1 MIQFGNAFNN
11 FATNLTAIKTTEGL
25 EEKTT
30 LAVSISEAINKFAKT
45 LPEKD
50 NFTKIVESLFGTEF
64 KRFSDDMKS
73 FGEAFNTFAGY
84 MAEVK
89 ASSSIKSNT
98 QTAISVATEIAN
110 FLNYLNSESVNIERD
125 KEGIGKWLSV
135 SDTVQGTVFD
145 AIGALAESIGN
156 SKIHFENISGSSMVR
171 GVKSAVDV
179 AKAVAELLVYLQ
191 SDGVANNVNWMYS
204 PLNMDEL
211 SWWFDPDEDGSLAF
225 MLKKFGEQSTEIT
238 NIDNV
243 AKIFEGLGNLASYLS
258 NTESIQTDFKTT
270 GLNMATDILEGFKDF
285 DVNQLHDFVTLLIS
299 DLNGYLG
306 EFNTAGSDI
315 VNGLV
320 NGIANSAWLAYEAI
334 EAVATEM
341 INRIRAIFDE
351 HSPSKVATQIGEYFT
366 EGLAKGVTG
375 KEGDALASTQ
385 SVAENMIGVAQGTLT
400 SLSQLLAQD
409 IDVDPVITPVVDLTN
424 ARASADAIS
433 SMFGTQDNAVH
444 ITRDLANRVSY
455 DGTGDLVKAPMQL
468 TSESL
473 SILKTDLDTISRS
486 LEGMNNSDLVNG
498 VNAMSDN
505 FADLSEAVR
514 NMKLVLDTGAL
525 VGGTSAAYDR
535 EFGLMTGRRER
546 GN

>member
-1 MIQFGNAFNN
+1 
-11 FATNLTAIKTTEGL
+11 
-25 EEKTT
+25 
-30 LAVSISEAINKFAKT
+30 
-45 LPEKD
+45 
-50 NFTKIVESLFGTEF
+50 
-64 KRFSDDMKS
+64 
-73 FGEAFNTFAGY
+73 

-110 FLNYLNSESVNIERD
+110 FLNYLNSESVNIEHNAT
-125 KEGIGKWLSV
+125 GIGKWFTTV
-135 SDTVQGTVFD
+135 DTVQGTVFD

-156 SKIHFENISGSSMVR
+156 SKDHFISIADSSMMTGVR
-171 GVKSAVDV
+171 TAIDV
-179 AKAVAELLVYLQ
+179 AREITKLLLFLQ
-191 SDGVANNVNWMYS
+191 NDAIASNVDFNQGS
-204 PLNMDEL
+204 FDLDKL
-211 SWWFDPDEDGSLAF
+211 SWWFDPEIEGS
-225 MLKKFGEQSTEIT
+225 IT
-238 NIDNV
+238 NLLWQFSEQTSTMPNVDNA
-243 AKIFEGLGNLASYLS
+243 AKMLEGIGNLASYLS

-320 NGIANSAWLAYEAI
+320 NGITNSAWLAYEAI

-341 INRIRAIFDE
+341 VNRIRAIFDE

-455 DGTGDLVKAPMQL
+455 DGTGELVKAPMQL